1 MPVKRDFV
9 GVNLLHLTKMEE
21 IGRLRLRMGR
31 KTAYNKTHTRI
42 FYRFIFGKG
51 AARMITDMTE
61 GRPGKI
67 LWRFAL
73 PVLCS
78 VAFQQMYQIADSV
91 IAGRCVGGA
100 ALAAIG
106 ASYPV
111 TMLFMAVATGL
122 NLGCSVAVSQLF
134 GAREMERMKTAV
146 STSVLSTLAV
156 SLLLMGFGLFYCGG
170 MLRGLQTDSHIFSD
184 ATLYLRIYLYGLP
197 FLFLYN
203 ICTGIFNALGDSR
216 TPLYFLIASSIANV
230 ALDYIFVAFFS
241 MGVAGVAWATFLAQ
255 GAASLLALVTLLRR
269 LRRMECGRF
278 ALFSGMMLVRVAGLA
293 VPSILQQSFISVGNL
308 FIQWLVNGYGWA
320 VVGGFSAAMKLN
332 NFVIVGLTALGSA
345 MSSFAAQNIGA
356 SRYDRVNE
364 GLRAGIRMS
373 VGVAVPFSL
382 VFALGGTFMM
392 RLFVNASEP
401 EVITAGA
408 VFLRMVAP
416 FYAVISL
423 KLCADG
429 VLRGA
434 GAMGPF
440 MISTFSD
447 LILRVVLAFLF
458 SGWWGAQ
465 GIWASWPVG
474 WAIGTAA
481 SLLFVRAGVWKRRTR
496 LVSGS

>member
-1 MPVKRDFV
+1 MSVKRRFV
-9 GVNLLHLTKMEE
+9 IEKLCYLTKMMEK
-21 IGRLRLRMGR
+21 RCFFLRNRR
-31 KTAYNKTHTRI
+31 KTEYNKLKQGNFTKDKREGSCGC
-42 FYRFIFGKG
+42 F
-51 AARMITDMTE
+51 MITDMTE
-61 GRPGKI
+61 GKPGKI

-91 IAGRCVGGA
+91 IAGRCVGGS

-134 GAREMERMKTAV
+134 GAKDYSRMKTAV
-146 STSVLSTLAV
+146 STSILSTLAI
-156 SLLLMGFGLFYCGG
+156 SLVLMAAGLLFCEG
-170 MLRGLQTDSHIFSD
+170 MLGALGTDAYIFAD
-184 ATLYLRIYLYGLP
+184 AALYLRIYLYGMA

-216 TPLYFLIASSIANV
+216 TPLYLLIGSSVGNV
-230 ALDYIFVAFFS
+230 ILDYVLVTAFD

-255 GAASLLALVTLLRR
+255 GMASVLALLTLLRR
-269 LRRMECGRF
+269 LRKVETDAF
-278 ALFSGMMLVRVAGLA
+278 PLFSGLLFMRIAGLA

-308 FIQWLVNGYGWA
+308 FIQWLVNGYGWT

-356 SRYDRVNE
+356 ERFDRVTQ
-364 GLRAGIRMS
+364 GLKAGAKMS

-382 VFALGGTFMM
+382 LFALGGSLVM
-392 RLFVNASEP
+392 RLFVSASEP
-401 EVITAGA
+401 EVIAAGA
-408 VFLRMVAP
+408 LFLRVVAP

-434 GAMGPF
+434 GAMTAF

-447 LILRVVLAFLF
+447 LILRVVLAFFF
-458 SGWWGAQ
+458 SQMWGAV
-465 GIWASWPVG
+465 GIWSSWPVG
-474 WAIGTAA
+474 WFIGTAA
-481 SLLFVRAGVWKRRTR
+481 SLLFVRAGVWKRRTK
-496 LVSGS
+496 LVS